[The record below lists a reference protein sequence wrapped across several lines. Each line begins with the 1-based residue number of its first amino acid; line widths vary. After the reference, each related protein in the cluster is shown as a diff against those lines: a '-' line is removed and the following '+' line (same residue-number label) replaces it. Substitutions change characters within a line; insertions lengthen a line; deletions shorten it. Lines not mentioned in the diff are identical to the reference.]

1 MLGRRRTAGCA
12 LAAAAALLLA
22 GCTTSSPRP
31 DEDGD
36 AQQEAEARATS
47 IEIRPLFVQGT
58 SGGVGAETITREPS
72 PDGEFRIDFSEDEVG
87 GLGEA
92 SRAASWNAAIVS
104 TLLTGEPLSGR
115 FGFEISGRIDGP
127 SAGALKTVALI
138 ALQNGHEIDESVS
151 MTGTI
156 NATGTIGP
164 VGGIP
169 EKLQGAADEGITTV
183 LVPLGQRNSAN
194 AAGEEVDLVREGDR
208 VGVEVVEVGDIYEA
222 YPLLT
227 GEDLPTPAQTGEPR
241 LDNRSYDK
249 VDAQVDAAVARYETA
264 LNLYFGLPSDVQKAF
279 STTMLPDAAA
289 EDVQRAVDLQRQGL
303 VAGAFTKAQ
312 QGAAI
317 METLLAAG
325 TALNPLFTQGL
336 AGLPVMLQ
344 TMTDIAPAERRFF
357 SFLDQL
363 STYEPSTLGDVEA
376 VTQAYAGAF
385 DSYSLLSFAA
395 AELRRIAATHE
406 QGGYTSVEQLFTD
419 LALPLLYSE
428 LAKAQLT
435 NTQAVFEVGRENGG
449 AAIREDLDLRQVGD
463 FFRRGADANFAAFTT
478 SGAVQQLAEANG
490 VSTDVVVRHLAQYD
504 TSIALSVNQA
514 AVADAFAEYIGE
526 GKPNA
531 SYAVMGYGLSNYVRN
546 QLLVEKYYNNAI
558 VDEQYQVV
566 GLRFEGALD
575 NALDL
580 GRAQLS
586 AEIDHLR
593 GHDSSPTISVA
604 QYEAGGI
611 YRADGAPAERF
622 DALAYYNGGFVGAR
636 LLSYLGGFEKPA
648 TEGDAAGASAP
659 ATSEP
664 TGTAPADDETED
676 AG

>member
-1 MLGRRRTAGCA
+1 MLGRRPGAGWA
-12 LAAAAALLLA
+12 LAATGALILA
-22 GCTTSSPRP
+22 GCTP
-31 DEDGD
+31 DRD
-36 AQQEAEARATS
+36 AEQGPEGAPRATS
-47 IEIRPLFVQGT
+47 ISIQPLFVQGS
-58 SGGVGAETITREPS
+58 SGGVGTEVLTREPTD
-72 PDGEFRIDFSEDEVG
+72 DGGFRIDFSEDEVG

-104 TLLTGEPLSGR
+104 TLLMGEPLSGR

-127 SAGALKTVALI
+127 SAGALKTVALV
-138 ALQNGHEIDESVS
+138 ALQNGHTIDESVS

-169 EKLQGAADEGITTV
+169 EKLQGAADEGLTTI

-194 AAGEEVDLVREGDR
+194 AAGEQVDLVREGER
-208 VGVEVVEVGDIYEA
+208 LGVEVVEVGDIYEA

-227 GEDLPTPAQTGEPR
+227 GEELPTPAQAGEPR

-249 VDAQVDAAVARYETA
+249 TDAQVDAALARYQTA
-264 LNLYFGLPSDVQKAF
+264 NNAFNGLPLDVQTAIS
-279 STTMLPDAAA
+279 STLLPDEAAA
-289 EDVQRAVDLQRQGL
+289 AFERATDLQRQGL

-312 QGAAI
+312 QAAAL

-325 TALNPLFTQGL
+325 SALNPLFTQGL
-336 AGLPVMLQ
+336 DGLPVMLQ

-363 STYEPSTLGDVEA
+363 STYEPATLSDVEA
-376 VTQAYAGAF
+376 ITVAYAGAF
-385 DSYSLLSFAA
+385 DAYSLLSFATTELERIEA
-395 AELRRIAATHE
+395 AQA
-406 QGGYTSVEQLFTD
+406 QGTYTSLEQFFTE
-419 LALPLLYSE
+419 LTLPLLYAE

-435 NTQAVFEVGRENGG
+435 NTQAVYEVGRENGG
-449 AAIREDLDLRQVGD
+449 AAVRDDLDLRQVGD
-463 FFRRGADANFAAFTT
+463 FFRRGADANFAAFST
-478 SGAVQQLAEANG
+478 SGAVAQLAESNG
-490 VSTDVVVRHLAQYD
+490 ASTDVVIAHLARFD
-504 TSIALSVNQA
+504 TNVALSVNQSV
-514 AVADAFAEYIGE
+514 VADAFADYIGE

-531 SYAVMGYGLSNYVRN
+531 AYAIMGYGLNNYVRN

-558 VDEQYQVV
+558 VDETYQVV
-566 GLRFEGALD
+566 GLQFEGALD

-593 GHDSSPTISVA
+593 SQDSPPVISVG

-611 YRADGAPAERF
+611 YRAEGGATERF
-622 DALAYYNGGFVGAR
+622 DALSYYNSGFLVTR
-636 LLSYLGGFEKPA
+636 LLSYLGGFEQG
-648 TEGDAAGASAP
+648 GDGTGSAP
-659 ATSEP
+659 RTE
-664 TGTAPADDETED
+664 PADESTPEETAD
-676 AG
+676 GS